1 MEELAGEQGG
11 KPCVLVVDDEA
22 NIRELLC
29 AALGLKGFDVRTASS
44 GACALDAVTTSRPD
58 IVVLDV
64 GLPDIHGFRVA
75 KILRAAHGELPVLFL
90 TARDSVRDRIAGLTT
105 GGDDYVTKPFS
116 IEEVVLRLRAILR
129 RSLPHAADDDEVLR
143 YADLEIDE
151 DVHRV
156 TRAGR
161 DIVLS
166 PTEFRLLH
174 YLIANAG
181 RVVTKQQILERVWD
195 RTVGEESRVVDSYIS
210 YLRRKVDATGV
221 PLIHT
226 LRGIGYSLREPS
238 ARR

>member
-1 MEELAGEQGG
+1 MGELAGEQGG
-11 KPCVLVVDDEA
+11 KPRVLVVDDEA

-29 AALGLKGFDVRTASS
+29 AALGLKGFDVRSVPS
-44 GACALDAVTTSRPD
+44 GARALDSVAASRPD

-75 KILRAAHGELPVLFL
+75 KMLRAAHGELPVLFL
-90 TARDSVRDRIAGLTT
+90 TARDAVRDRIAGLTA
-105 GGDDYVTKPFS
+105 GGDDYVAKPFS

-129 RSLPHAADDDEVLR
+129 RSLPRAADDDEVLR
-143 YADLEIDE
+143 YADLEVDE
-151 DVHRV
+151 DAHRV

-174 YLIANAG
+174 YLITNAD

-210 YLRRKVDATGV
+210 YLRRKIDATGV

-238 ARR
+238 VRR

>member
-1 MEELAGEQGG
+1 MEDLAGEQGV
-11 KPCVLVVDDEA
+11 KPRVLVVDDEA

-29 AALGLKGFDVRTASS
+29 AALGLKGFDVRSVPS
-44 GACALDAVTTSRPD
+44 GARALDAVTTSRPD

-90 TARDSVRDRIAGLTT
+90 TARDAVRDRIAGLTA

-129 RSLPHAADDDEVLR
+129 RSLPRATDDEVLR

-195 RTVGEESRVVDSYIS
+195 RTVGVESRVVDSYIS